1 MSAPI
6 SRSIGFRP
14 GRATTAATI
23 AVVALTLAAA
33 QWQTHR
39 AEFKESLARR
49 FDQLAAAPLLDVSG
63 GRMDAAELEFA
74 RIRITGEFLPGKT
87 IYLDNRV
94 YRSQAGYHVVSP
106 LKTAEG
112 APVVLINRGWV
123 PAGPS
128 RELLPPIET
137 PAGRQ
142 TVEGIA
148 VVPPRR
154 VFELAADSKAGP
166 IRQNLLPDRL
176 SQELGV
182 TLAPLVIQQTSPAVP
197 GLVQDWPRP
206 DFGAEK
212 HRMYAL
218 QWYSF
223 AGLAL
228 VLYVALNLRFKR

>member
-1 MSAPI
+1 MSTRP
-6 SRSIGFRP
+6 SRSFGFRP
-14 GRATTAATI
+14 GRTTTAATV
-23 AVVALTLAAA
+23 AVLALTLAAA

-49 FDQLAAAPLLDVSG
+49 FDALAAAPLLDVSG
-63 GRMDAAELEFA
+63 GRMDASELEFA
-74 RIRITGEFLPGKT
+74 RIRITGEYLPGKT

-94 YRSQAGYHVVSP
+94 YRGQAGYHMLSP

-112 APVVLINRGWV
+112 SPAVLINRGWIA
-123 PAGPS
+123 AGPT
-128 RELLPPIET
+128 REQLPQIAPPSGQQTIE
-137 PAGRQ
+137 G
-142 TVEGIA
+142 VA

-154 VFELAADSKAGP
+154 VFELAADSKTGP
-166 IRQNLLPDRL
+166 LRQNLLPEKL
-176 SQELGV
+176 SQELGIP
-182 TLAPLVIQQTSPAVP
+182 LAPLVIQQTSPAVT

-228 VLYVALNLRFKR
+228 VLYVALNLRIKR